1 MSKSP
6 ADSELAPPRTDPEQ
20 TAPRADSAARTPEGR
35 TTPPGRPAVGP
46 TRVLVA
52 IALAAVMLPI
62 SVTGPGVALA
72 DMSGALHASAA
83 STQWVLNAY
92 NVAFTAFMLAAGSA
106 ADLFGRRRL
115 FLSGTAVFGLASL
128 VAGTAPTILLVD
140 LARFVQ
146 GMGAAAVLTS
156 GSALLAHTFSGAAR
170 ARAFGIFGA
179 SIGFGLAMGPFV
191 SGLLVGV
198 ASWHAVFLVNVL
210 LGAVVL
216 VLARPLPE
224 SKNPDARRVDL
235 PGVLTFTLAL
245 MLLALG
251 FVEGPSQ
258 GWGGAVTLGSF
269 AGAALFLALFVVVEL
284 RVAEPMFDLSLLR
297 RPTFVAI
304 IWQPVSIVFAFAA
317 LLVYLPPYFQGAGGA
332 GSTMSG
338 AMLLP
343 LTLPVFILPLFTP
356 TLVRLLSVRT
366 LLAVGPAVLAVA
378 LLLMTFTDPVSSRT
392 GLYAALLLAGIGI
405 GLAFGV
411 MDNAAVSVV
420 PAERSGMA
428 SGMFNTLR
436 VAGETIGVACVGG
449 LLLTSTRQQLAAGD
463 SGTVSGGPDSGTMA
477 DDVVQGRLGSVRA
490 SGGEDLVDRAVQGL
504 QHGWSVVYVVLACV
518 ALAGAI
524 AIFTMVRDRDL
535 DQSASGQDA

>member
-1 MSKSP
+1 MSHTP
-6 ADSELAPPRTDPEQ
+6 AEAEPAAAR
-20 TAPRADSAARTPEGR
+20 AARTATR
-35 TTPPGRPAVGP
+35 TEPGPGPAPGTRPAIGP
-46 TRVLVA
+46 TRTLVA

-106 ADLFGRRRL
+106 ADLYGRRRM
-115 FLSGTAVFGLASL
+115 FLTGTTVFALASL
-128 VAGTAPTILLVD
+128 VAGTAPTIVLVD
-140 LARFVQ
+140 GARFVQ

-156 GSALLAHTFSGAAR
+156 GSTLLAHTFAGAAR

-191 SGLLVGV
+191 SGVLVGA
-198 ASWHAVFLVNVL
+198 ASWHAVFLVNVG

-224 SKNPDARRVDL
+224 SRNPEARRIDK
-235 PGVLTFTLAL
+235 PGVVTFTLAL
-245 MLLALG
+245 LLLALA
-251 FVEGPSQ
+251 FVEGPSR
-258 GWGGAVTLGSF
+258 GWTGAATLGSF
-269 AGAALFLALFVVVEL
+269 AGAALFLAAFVAVEL
-284 RVAEPMFDLSLLR
+284 RSDQPMFDLSLLR

-343 LTLPVFILPLFTP
+343 LTLPVFVLPLFSGA
-356 TLVRLLSVRT
+356 LVKRLSVRT
-366 LLAVGPAVLAVA
+366 LLALGPAVLAVA

-420 PAERSGMA
+420 SPERAGMA

-449 LLLTSTRQQLAAGD
+449 LLLTSTRQRLSTAAGA
-463 SGTVSGGPDSGTMA
+463 DSGTMA
-477 DDVVQGRLGSVRA
+477 DDVVQGRLSSVRRG
-490 SGGEDLVDRAVQGL
+490 GGEELVHRAVQGL
-504 QHGWSVVYVVLACV
+504 EHGWSVVYVVLACV
-518 ALAGAI
+518 ALAGAV
-524 AIFTMVRDRDL
+524 AIFTLVRDRDL
-535 DQSASGQDA
+535 DPAATGKDD